1 MGAGLAALPLGL
13 GLATSLATTVPKLA
27 SMLGLL
33 GAAGAA
39 GTAGAAAPA
48 IAASE
53 AVPAVAAATAP
64 MQALGPGL
72 AASTFA
78 QNVPATL
85 GAGASPGVLGSIASI
100 ASQLKESGLLPLLST
115 AARAFEP
122 PGSQATSQ
130 QINVG
135 GGAARALLQGTPPPQ
150 DLLLKLLLLRRG
162 ALGREEG
169 MPTPSEREWRF

>member
-1 MGAGLAALPLGL
+1 MGVGLAALPLGL
-13 GLATSLATTVPKLA
+13 GLATGLATTVPKLA

-33 GAAGAA
+33 GTAGAAGAA
-39 GTAGAAAPA
+39 GAAAPT

-53 AVPAVAAATAP
+53 AAPAVAAATAP
-64 MQALGPGL
+64 MQALAPGL

-115 AARAFEP
+115 AAQAFQP
-122 PGSQATSQ
+122 PASQTASQ
-130 QINVG
+130 QINIG
-135 GGAARALLQGTPPPQ
+135 SGAAKALLQGTPPPQ

-162 ALGREEG
+162 ALGQSQG
-169 MPTPSEREWRF
+169 MPSPSEREWRL

>member
-13 GLATSLATTVPKLA
+13 GLTTGLATTVPKLA

-33 GAAGAA
+33 GTAGAA
-39 GTAGAAAPA
+39 GAAGAAAPA

-53 AVPAVAAATAP
+53 AAPAVAAATAP

-85 GAGASPGVLGSIASI
+85 GAGTSPGLLASIASV

-115 AARAFEP
+115 AAQAFQP
-122 PGSQATSQ
+122 PESQTASR

-135 GGAARALLQGTPPPQ
+135 SGAARALLQGTPPPQ

-162 ALGREEG
+162 ALGQGEA